1 MHLAE
6 LLAHRTVPA
15 AAVYMAVTRRC
26 TLGCRH
32 CSTMSDRDS
41 PQMPAASL
49 LRFTGT
55 FTTADHPKFMLL
67 TGGEPLLRPG
77 LVRSLAEAA
86 RLAGTRSYVLTGAF
100 FAKAR
105 RTPAPVRA
113 ALESVD
119 HVAVSMDAFHEEGVP
134 RHQVF
139 RLLGELLGAG
149 QAVSVQAC
157 GSAPDDPYLT
167 GLTEDLRREFGER
180 VPVLVTMLR
189 PAGRSLGWLEA
200 PRPDGGM
207 KVPGTRSRAAPC
219 DLVAWPVIGFDGT
232 IVACCNGDVIDSGPA
247 AGHLRVGHVGSHT
260 WPQVRDAVVSSPVL
274 RWLRTRGPV
283 QLAERMAPG
292 VAAGYCAACRS
303 LAGRHDFLPTLAA
316 ETSRPA
322 FGLMEQQVSAM
333 QRAAGA
339 AGFARRHGD
348 PTRADLVLT
357 GYPGGR
363 QGGRPPE
370 AVVQP

>member
-32 CSTMSDRDS
+32 CSTMSDPDS
-41 PQMPAASL
+41 PQLPAAPL
-49 LRFTGT
+49 LRFAGT
-55 FTTADHPKFMLL
+55 FTAEDHPEFLLL

-77 LVRSLAEAA
+77 LVRSLAETA
-86 RLAGTRSYVLTGAF
+86 RQAGTRSYVLTGAF
-100 FAKAR
+100 FACTG
-105 RTPAPVRA
+105 RTPALVRA

-139 RLLGELLGAG
+139 RLLGELLAAG

-157 GSAPDDPYLT
+157 GAESGDPYLA
-167 GLTEDLRREFGER
+167 GLTGDLRREFGAR
-180 VPVLVTMLR
+180 VPVLVTLLR
-189 PAGRSLGWLEA
+189 PAGRSLGWLEVASA
-200 PRPDGGM
+200 PIPN
-207 KVPGTRSRAAPC
+207 PRAAPC

-247 AGHLRVGHVGSHT
+247 AGHLRVGHVSSHG

-283 QLAERMAPG
+283 QLAERGAPG
-292 VAAGYCAACRS
+292 SAAAGYCAACRS
-303 LAGRHDFLPTLAA
+303 LADRRDLLENLDA

-322 FGLMEQQVSAM
+322 FGLLEQQVRAM
-333 QRAAGA
+333 QQAAGPA
-339 AGFARRHGD
+339 WFARRHGD
-348 PTRADLVLT
+348 PAHAELVVN
-357 GYPGGR
+357 GYEGSPL
-363 QGGRPPE
+363 
-370 AVVQP
+370 